1 MYENNSIETMQWTSL
16 ANVHKWN
23 PTKRQTRDTYVHIA
37 HTHTSTLWEQRNMP
51 EYHESKYLFSFSQ
64 HFSFGIGIRK
74 LIVKSK

>member
-37 HTHTSTLWEQRNMP
+37 HTRAHCENNETCPNTMNPNIGSHFRNIFLLALAY
-51 EYHESKYLFSFSQ
+51 ENW
-64 HFSFGIGIRK
+64 
-74 LIVKSK
+74 